1 MMEKVN
7 IDEVIIK
14 VLYTM
19 QSVIDQ
25 KQLDTLKAI
34 LYMQFGKYQMFEE
47 ETALTTTMDD
57 NHHIINLFLATLKIE
72 GRTDSTI
79 GAYTT
84 EYKTF
89 FSVIDKNLRDVTT
102 NDIRMFLAHCK
113 TVRKNSDVTLNN
125 RIRNLRSLFKWL
137 TAEDYIDKDP
147 MRKIKTIKTESLIK
161 EVISDEHAEI
171 IRCSCDR
178 ERDIAIID
186 LLNSTGMRV
195 GELILLNRNDI
206 DFARGEC
213 VVYGKGRKERVVYIN
228 GRAKVHVKN
237 YLDSRTDDNEALFVS
252 CRKPH
257 DRLSDAGIRNILNK
271 VKVNTRIN
279 NLHIHPHKLR
289 RTMATNMINRGARA
303 EDVQQILGHAS
314 VETTLRCYAKISNN
328 VIKDA
333 HRRYAM

>member
-1 MMEKVN
+1 MEKVN

-19 QSVIDQ
+19 QTVVDQ
-25 KQLDTLKAI
+25 QQLDTLKAT
-34 LYMQFGKYQMFEE
+34 LYMNFGKYQMFEE
-47 ETALTTTMDD
+47 ETALTTMLDD
-57 NHHIINLFLATLKIE
+57 NNNIINLFLATLKIE

-79 GAYTT
+79 EAYTQ
-84 EYKTF
+84 EYKLF
-89 FSVIDKNLRDVTT
+89 FAFVDKNVRDVTT
-102 NDIRMFLAHCK
+102 NDIRMYLAHCK

-147 MRKIKTIKTESLIK
+147 LRKINQVKTETRVKDVITDEQA
-161 EVISDEHAEI
+161 EV

-178 ERDIAIID
+178 ERDTAIID
-186 LLNSTGMRV
+186 LLSSTGMRV
-195 GELILLNRNDI
+195 GELVGINRNDL
-206 DFARGEC
+206 DFANGEC
-213 VVYGKGRKERVVYIN
+213 IVFGKGRKERVVYID
-228 GRAKVHVKN
+228 GRAKVHLKN

-252 CRKPH
+252 CRSPYN
-257 DRLSDAGIRNILNK
+257 RLTTAGVRSI
-271 VKVNTRIN
+271 VNTVKANTNIN
-279 NLHIHPHKLR
+279 NLHIHPHKFR

-303 EDVQQILGHAS
+303 EEVQQILGHAS

-328 VIKDA
+328 VVKDA

>member
-1 MMEKVN
+1 MEKVN
-7 IDEVIIK
+7 IDEVIIR

-19 QSVIDQ
+19 QATINQ
-25 KQLDTLKAI
+25 QQLDTLKST
-34 LYMQFGKYQMFEE
+34 LYMNFGKYQVFEE
-47 ETALTTTMDD
+47 ETALTTVMDD
-57 NHHIINLFLATLKIE
+57 NHHLINLFLATLKVE
-72 GRTDSTI
+72 GRMDSTI

-113 TVRKNSDVTLNN
+113 TVRKNGDVTLNN

-137 TAEDYIDKDP
+137 TAEDYIEKDP
-147 MRKIKTIKTESLIK
+147 RRKIKTKKTERLIK

-195 GELILLNRNDI
+195 GELILLNRDDI

-228 GRAKVHVKN
+228 GRAKVHLKN

-257 DRLSDAGIRNILNK
+257 GRLSDAGIR
-271 VKVNTRIN
+271 
-279 NLHIHPHKLR
+279 
-289 RTMATNMINRGARA
+289 
-303 EDVQQILGHAS
+303 
-314 VETTLRCYAKISNN
+314 KISVSTKANM
-328 VIKDA
+328 
-333 HRRYAM
+333 RY